1 MGEHMAIVS
10 KLKTEIQKRL
20 ENPDDE
26 IGDEPQESLRILVMQ
41 VVPSSRCRCVVWVY
55 ALAGSPFMRGQVALS
70 SAPFTSSARAV
81 GRGRKVART
90 DDT

>member
-1 MGEHMAIVS
+1 MATDMGEHMAIVS

-41 VVPSSRCRCVVWVY
+41 VVPFFPLPCARVCAARWPFSRPHN
-55 ALAGSPFMRGQVALS
+55 SKVAL
-70 SAPFTSSARAV
+70 
-81 GRGRKVART
+81 
-90 DDT
+90 

>member
-1 MGEHMAIVS
+1 MATDMGEHMAIVS

-41 VVPSSRCRCVVWVY
+41 VVPPCLCRGVVCVCGQM
-55 ALAGSPFMRGQVALS
+55 ALLS
-70 SAPFTSSARAV
+70 ATFTSSAKAV
-81 GRGRKVART
+81 GRGREVART
-90 DDT
+90 EDT